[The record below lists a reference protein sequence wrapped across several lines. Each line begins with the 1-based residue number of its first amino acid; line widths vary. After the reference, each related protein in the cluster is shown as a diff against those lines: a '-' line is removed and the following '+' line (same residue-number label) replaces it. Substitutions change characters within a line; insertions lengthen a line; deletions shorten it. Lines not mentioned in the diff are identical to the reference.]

1 MDKERDCGIQ
11 NPVPLYVIKLDVQK
25 NELIVGEEKDVYSQE
40 LVVENPH
47 LLLPEIVKEEL
58 EINVKIRYAS
68 KEEKA
73 KVIKIEQEQMI
84 LQFKHPVKAITP
96 GQSAVFYMDD
106 MVIGGG
112 IIK

>member
-1 MDKERDCGIQ
+1 M
-11 NPVPLYVIKLDVQK
+11 
-25 NELIVGEEKDVYSQE
+25 IVGEEKDVYSQE

-73 KVIKIEQEQMI
+73 KVEKIETNKI
-84 LQFKHPVKAITP
+84 KLQFENPVKAITP
-96 GQSAVFYMDD
+96 GQSAVFFIGD
-106 MVIGGG
+106 VLLGGG

>member
-1 MDKERDCGIQ
+1 M
-11 NPVPLYVIKLDVQK
+11 
-25 NELIVGEEKDVYSQE
+25 
-40 LVVENPH
+40 VVKNPH

-73 KVIKIEQEQMI
+73 KVEKIETNKI
-84 LQFKHPVKAITP
+84 KLQFENPVKAITP
-96 GQSAVFYMDD
+96 GQSAVFFIGD
-106 MVIGGG
+106 VLLGGG